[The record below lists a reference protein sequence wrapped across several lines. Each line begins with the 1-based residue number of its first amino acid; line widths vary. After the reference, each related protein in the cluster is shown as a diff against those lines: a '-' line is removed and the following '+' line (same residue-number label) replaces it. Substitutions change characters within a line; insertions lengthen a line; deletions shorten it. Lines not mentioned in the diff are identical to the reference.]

1 MLQLKHYPMK
11 KRLLVFIVA
20 FNAEKT
26 IKSVLSR
33 LPLDLA
39 NTFEANILIIDD
51 ASQDGT
57 FYKGVTSKQELDLPF
72 PITVLKNPINQGYG
86 GNQKIGYHYAIDF
99 KFDLY
104 NETFN

>member
-1 MLQLKHYPMK
+1 MK

-39 NTFEANILIIDD
+39 NTFEVNILIIDD

-57 FYKGVTSKQELDLPF
+57 FHKGVTSKQELDLPF
-72 PITVLKNPINQGYG
+72 PITVL
-86 GNQKIGYHYAIDF
+86 
-99 KFDLY
+99 
-104 NETFN
+104 NEVTLSIAF

>member
-1 MLQLKHYPMK
+1 MK

-33 LPLDLA
+33 LPLGLGSA
-39 NTFEANILIIDD
+39 FEVEILIIDD

-57 FYKGVTSKQELDLPF
+57 FNQGVTSKQELDLPF
-72 PITVLKNPINQGYG
+72 PVTVLKNPINQGYG

-99 KFDLY
+99 KFMFCLG
-104 NETFN
+104 FS